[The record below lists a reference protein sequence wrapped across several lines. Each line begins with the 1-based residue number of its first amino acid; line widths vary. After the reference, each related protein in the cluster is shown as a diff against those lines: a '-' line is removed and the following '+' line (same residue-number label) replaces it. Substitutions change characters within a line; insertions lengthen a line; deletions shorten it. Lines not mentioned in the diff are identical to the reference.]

1 MGNEK
6 TQPTLIDKDEYEKF
20 KQFVADAHGHTH
32 GHLKTEI
39 ENALREY
46 RQSTGREKQLTRM
59 ENDIATMKKVLAEG
73 NSDGGEDTLTLSHED
88 NTHTRESDKPASNQP
103 RDKKVAYLIT
113 QLIDEFSVTRE
124 SGEIPKQ
131 QIKDTIKKHYNF
143 RDDIAE
149 SYYDDIVTDLK
160 AEEHPMH
167 GKTVAW
173 GERYSDIVDDLR
185 DKADEEMTDL

>member
-73 NSDGGEDTLTLSHED
+73 DSDGGEDK
-88 NTHTRESDKPASNQP
+88 N
-103 RDKKVAYLIT
+103 
-113 QLIDEFSVTRE
+113 
-124 SGEIPKQ
+124 
-131 QIKDTIKKHYNF
+131 TIKKHYNF
-143 RDDIAE
+143 RDDIVE

-173 GERYSDIVDDLR
+173 GERYNDIVDDLR

>member
-1 MGNEK
+1 LPRRFCN
-6 TQPTLIDKDEYEKF
+6 
-20 KQFVADAHGHTH
+20 
-32 GHLKTEI
+32 
-39 ENALREY
+39 
-46 RQSTGREKQLTRM
+46 RQ
-59 ENDIATMKKVLAEG
+59 
-73 NSDGGEDTLTLSHED
+73 
-88 NTHTRESDKPASNQP
+88 THTRESDKPALNQP

-173 GERYSDIVDDLR
+173 GKRYSDIVDDLR